1 MLYPL
6 NRHLVVDP
14 IEEVKT
20 DSGVLVPEGT
30 MVDISAYKLAR
41 VLESAPGS
49 SLEKG
54 MEVVVPSH
62 TVEEVSFFGK
72 TYYLVLENHV
82 VGFLRQ

>member
-30 MVDISAYKLAR
+30 RINISAYKLVR
-41 VLESAPGS
+41 ILESSQDSA
-49 SLEKG
+49 LEKD
-54 MEVVVPSH
+54 MEVVVPTH